1 MAIKKGKRN
10 QILLWVLI
18 MLVFNSP
25 LLFSHFWLGA
35 GMFLI
40 GSLII
45 VTGILL
51 SNKNGSS

>member
-1 MAIKKGKRN
+1 MNIKKEKRN

-18 MLVFNSP
+18 MFVFSSP
-25 LLFSHFWLGA
+25 LLFSHFWLGL
-35 GMFLI
+35 GLFLI

-51 SNKNGSS
+51 SNKNSSS